1 MNRSHPFVRAFAL
14 CALLI
19 AAALAVAACGSSS
32 SNSSGGGGGGG
43 GSSSGSTKAI
53 PYGTLPPVGTPS
65 KGGTISF
72 GQITGS
78 TPTWI
83 FPIIP
88 GTNATSYTI
97 NLIQNLYLPLYNG
110 PTGATPTINYG
121 LSLADKPTYTDG
133 GKTVTINMKTG
144 YKWSDG
150 KPVDAADMVFEID
163 LLKAAVKESPAN
175 WSQYTP
181 GQFPTSV
188 VSATAPSKYKLVMK
202 LNKAYNPNYF
212 LNNQVQDTNNVYPL
226 PSTAWNIASAGGS
239 HLDYTDPANAK
250 KIYDYLTSQAKSL
263 SGFTSNPLWKITDG
277 PYKLKSFS
285 PTNSSYVL
293 TPNPTYGG
301 GPGPYATIDVNTY
314 TSITAQLNALQSG
327 SLDVGGV
334 DFSQLGAVPGLKSQG
349 YSVFGGPSF
358 GWLGAII
365 NFKDTTGHFD
375 KIIKQLYV
383 RQALAHLVNQPAY
396 IKGIFKNAAA
406 PNYGPVPQVPVNPFT
421 PDNNKSANGPYP
433 YSPSQA
439 VSLLKAHGWKVV
451 PNGQTTCQKA
461 GSGQGECGAGIPA
474 GTPLKFNFVDVPQSQ
489 VPSSALEGQA
499 FSSEAKTAAG
509 INVQLESK
517 TFNYQIAN
525 YDDADP
531 SDKKNENT
539 WAMANYGGFFYD
551 YYPASEGVFNT
562 GGVFNAGGFEDPQ
575 ADKLMNES
583 VFSNNPDAVK
593 NEGAYLTTNF
603 PVLFMPQSDYI
614 YASAKKVGGNADGF
628 GSLTQQSFFPQY
640 WYLTK

>member
-97 NLIQNLYLPLYNG
+97 NMIQNLYLPLYNG